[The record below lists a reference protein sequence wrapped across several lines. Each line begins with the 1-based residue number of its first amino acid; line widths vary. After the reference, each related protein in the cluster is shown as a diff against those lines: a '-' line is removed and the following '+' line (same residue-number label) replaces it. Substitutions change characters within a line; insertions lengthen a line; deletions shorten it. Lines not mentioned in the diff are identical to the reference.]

1 MSPSVPQLYFAKA
14 LAVTGSLQIHHH
26 LSRDP
31 LHLPRF
37 VTAVFPE
44 FEVTFWLFLL
54 QLSTTG
60 FQLVQRVEI
69 YNMSGVVVLVEP
81 KIYVL
86 YRE

>member
-1 MSPSVPQLYFAKA
+1 MSPSVPELYFAKA

-31 LHLPRF
+31 LYLPRF

-54 QLSTTG
+54 QLSTTD

-69 YNMSGVVVLVEP
+69 L
-81 KIYVL
+81 KYVRCGSFNGTQDL
-86 YRE
+86 CPLL